1 MMDDGGL
8 VHILIVEDE
17 QRLARLLGRV
27 LGEQGHRVELAFD
40 GETGLELGLAGD
52 FDLIVLDLMLP
63 KRDGLDVCRAWR
75 AAGMH
80 APVLMLTAKDA
91 VSDRVRG
98 LDAGADDYLVKPF
111 AMDELLARVRAWGR
125 RAAGGAETARLQ
137 VGDLTLDRLRHEVR
151 RGDTPVHLS
160 VKEFDLLE
168 CLMRHAGQVL
178 TRDQILDYVWRYDF
192 DGQSNVVD
200 LYVHYLRQKLDR
212 LGPPL
217 IHTVRGV
224 GYVLRE

>member
-1 MMDDGGL
+1 M
-8 VHILIVEDE
+8 HILIVEDE

-40 GETGLELGLAGD
+40 GETGLELGRTVS

-63 KRDGLDVCRAWR
+63 KRDGLDVCRSWR
-75 AAGMH
+75 AAKVQT
-80 APVLMLTAKDA
+80 PVLMLTARDA

-111 AMDELLARVRAWGR
+111 AMDELLARVRALGR
-125 RAAGGAETARLQ
+125 RAAGSGETSHMQ
-137 VGDLTLDRLRHEVR
+137 VADLSLDRLRHEVQ

-160 VKEFDLLE
+160 AKEFDLLE
-168 CLMRHAGQVL
+168 YLMSHTGQVL
-178 TRDQILDYVWRYDF
+178 TRDQILDHVWRYDF

-200 LYVHYLRQKLDR
+200 LYVYYLRQKLDR

-217 IHTVRGV
+217 IHTIRGV

>member
-1 MMDDGGL
+1 M
-8 VHILIVEDE
+8 HILIVEDE
-17 QRLARLLGRV
+17 QRLARLLSRV

-63 KRDGLDVCRAWR
+63 KRDGLDVCRSWR
-75 AAGMH
+75 TARVQT
-80 APVLMLTAKDA
+80 PVLMLTARDT
-91 VSDRVRG
+91 VTDRVRG

-111 AMDELLARVRAWGR
+111 AMDELLARVRALGR
-125 RAAGGAETARLQ
+125 RAAGGAETACLR
-137 VGDLTLDRLRHEVR
+137 VGDLSLDRLRHEVR

-160 VKEFDLLE
+160 AKEFDLLE
-168 CLMRHAGQVL
+168 YLMSHTGQVL
-178 TRDQILDYVWRYDF
+178 TRDQILDHVWRYDF

-200 LYVHYLRQKLDR
+200 LYVYYLRQKLDR
-212 LGPPL
+212 LGSPL

>member
-1 MMDDGGL
+1 M
-8 VHILIVEDE
+8 HILIVEDE

-40 GETGLELGLAGD
+40 GEMGLELGLAGA

-111 AMDELLARVRAWGR
+111 AMDELLARVRALGR
-125 RAAGGAETARLQ
+125 RTGVDGSRVQ
-137 VGDLTLDRLRHEVR
+137 VADLSLDRLRHEVR
-151 RGDTPVHLS
+151 RGDTLVHLS
-160 VKEFDLLE
+160 ATEFDLLDY
-168 CLMRHAGQVL
+168 LMSHTGQVL
-178 TRDQILDYVWRYDF
+178 TRDQILDHVWRYDF

-200 LYVHYLRQKLDR
+200 LYVHYLRQKLDK